1 MYKILNLYCG
11 LGGNRKL
18 WQNCKVTAIEN
29 NKEIAKLY
37 QTYYPQDTVI
47 VGDAH
52 KYLLE
57 HISEHFDLIWSS
69 PPCPTHSQLKIA
81 AVFSGRGTN
90 KPVYPDMRLY
100 QEIILLK
107 YFANRKTKWVVE
119 NVDPYYSTLIK
130 PQVIINRHCFW
141 SNFYIPKRNFKEENK
156 VEFIEG
162 GAVHYGFDLRNEE
175 IKSIKKRVLL
185 RNLVNPEIG
194 LYILQESLKRKTP
207 LFNFNY

>member
-18 WQNCKVTAIEN
+18 WQNCEVTAIEN

-57 HISEHFDLIWSS
+57 HISAHFDLIWSS

-119 NVDPYYSTLIK
+119 NIDPYYSTLIK
-130 PQVIINRHCFW
+130 PQAIINRHCFW
-141 SNFYIPKRNFKEENK
+141 SNFYITKRNFKEENK

-194 LYILQESLKRKTP
+194 LYILQESLKGKTP